1 MAACSGW
8 SNLGTSLE
16 MKADLMSVEL
26 ALAHLLAVVADR
38 VQPETV
44 SLGQADGRVLLDDV
58 IAACDVPP
66 CDNSAMDGYALN
78 SHDQQPGKQYEV
90 SARIPAGSA
99 PATLAPGTLARIFTG
114 APLPAGADAVVMQE
128 NCEVLSAAAV
138 HGAVPGAVPGG
149 VPRAVAATGSGIII
163 RQAVSAGENI
173 RKQGADLQAGS
184 VLFNAGHRLRPAD
197 LGLLASTGVSS
208 IRVGKRPVVALF
220 STGDELVEPGQT
232 LEPGQIYNSNA
243 FVLTALLQRLGL
255 AVINLGAVADT
266 RAATEQMLLTASTRA
281 DCMISTGGV
290 SAGEEDHVRAALQQ
304 LGELELWKLALK
316 PGKPFAFG
324 RLNNSLFFGLP
335 GNPVSA
341 FVTFLILVRPT
352 LLRMMGASKCT
363 LTEFK
368 LPAGFDASA
377 TGARQEYVRVTLT
390 STPHAGLPVLMPLH
404 DQSSGVLS
412 SIALADGLAIVPPF
426 TAVSSGQLLRFL
438 PFGDIV

>member
-1 MAACSGW
+1 
-8 SNLGTSLE
+8 
-16 MKADLMSVEL
+16 MKADLIPVEQ
-26 ALAHLLAVVADR
+26 ALAHLLSVVTDR
-38 VQPETV
+38 VTPEIV
-44 SLGQADGRVLLDDV
+44 SVSQADGRVLLDDV

-78 SHDQQPGKQYEV
+78 SKDQQTGKQYEV

-128 NCEVLSAAAV
+128 NCEVLSA
-138 HGAVPGAVPGG
+138 GAVPG
-149 VPRAVAATGSGIII
+149 TGSGIII
-163 RQAVSAGENI
+163 RQGVTAGENI

-184 VLFNAGHRLRPAD
+184 VLFKAGHRLRPAD

-232 LEPGQIYNSNA
+232 LRPGQIYNSNA

-255 AVINLGAVADT
+255 DVINLGAVADT

-281 DCMISTGGV
+281 DCIISTGGV

-316 PGKPFAFG
+316 PGKPFA
-324 RLNNSLFFGLP
+324 
-335 GNPVSA
+335 
-341 FVTFLILVRPT
+341 
-352 LLRMMGASKCT
+352 
-363 LTEFK
+363 
-368 LPAGFDASA
+368 
-377 TGARQEYVRVTLT
+377 
-390 STPHAGLPVLMPLH
+390 
-404 DQSSGVLS
+404 
-412 SIALADGLAIVPPF
+412 
-426 TAVSSGQLLRFL
+426 
-438 PFGDIV
+438 

>member
-1 MAACSGW
+1 
-8 SNLGTSLE
+8 
-16 MKADLMSVEL
+16 MKADLMPVEQ
-26 ALAHLLAVVADR
+26 ALAHLLSVVADS

-44 SLGQADGRVLLDDV
+44 SLSQADGRVVLDDV

-78 SHDQQPGKQYEV
+78 SQDHQPGKQYEV

-99 PATLAPGTLARIFTG
+99 PETLAPGTLARIFTG

-128 NCEVLSAAAV
+128 NCEVLSA
-138 HGAVPGAVPGG
+138 GAVPGTVP
-149 VPRAVAATGSGIII
+149 GIII
-163 RQAVSAGENI
+163 RQAVTAGENI

-184 VLFNAGHRLRPAD
+184 VLFKAGHRLRPAD

-255 AVINLGAVADT
+255 DVINLGAVADT
-266 RAATEQMLLTASTRA
+266 RAATEQMLLTASARA
-281 DCMISTGGV
+281 DCIISTGGV

-324 RLNNSLFFGLP
+324 RLNSSLFFGLP

-363 LTEFK
+363 LTEIN

-390 STPHAGLPVLMPLH
+390 STPRAGLDSERAGLPVLMPLR

-412 SIALADGLAIVPPF
+412 SVALADGLAIVPPF

>member
-1 MAACSGW
+1 
-8 SNLGTSLE
+8 
-16 MKADLMSVEL
+16 MKADLMPMEQ
-26 ALAHLLAVVADR
+26 ALAHLLSVVADS

-44 SLGQADGRVLLDDV
+44 NLSQADGRVVLDDV

-99 PATLAPGTLARIFTG
+99 PATLVHGTLARIFTG

-128 NCEVLSAAAV
+128 NCEVLSA
-138 HGAVPGAVPGG
+138 GAVPGTVPG
-149 VPRAVAATGSGIII
+149 TGSGIII
-163 RQAVSAGENI
+163 RQAVTAGENI

-184 VLFNAGHRLRPAD
+184 VLFKAGHRLRPAD

-208 IRVGKRPVVALF
+208 IRVGRRPVVAVF

-232 LEPGQIYNSNA
+232 LRPGQIYNSNA

-255 AVINLGAVADT
+255 DVINLGAVADT

-281 DCMISTGGV
+281 DCIISTGGV

-341 FVTFLILVRPT
+341 FVTFLVLVRPT

-363 LTEFK
+363 LTEIN

-390 STPHAGLPVLMPLH
+390 STPHAGLPVLMPLR

-412 SIALADGLAIVPPF
+412 SVALADGLAIVPPF